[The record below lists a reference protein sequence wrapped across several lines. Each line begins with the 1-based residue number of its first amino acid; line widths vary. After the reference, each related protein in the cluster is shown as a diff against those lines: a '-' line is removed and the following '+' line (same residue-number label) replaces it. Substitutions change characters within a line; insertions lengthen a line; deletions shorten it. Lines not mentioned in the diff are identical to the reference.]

1 MFLLMLS
8 FTGQKTS
15 VLHKVSQHHE
25 CSEELEAFELYICG
39 NEFGDDDDMTV
50 MIIAVD
56 DCSC

>member
-1 MFLLMLS
+1 MLS